1 MPQSSLV
8 VRRSL
13 KSAPLPQWIAA
24 FTLIISI
31 LRQAKLFDE
40 LAQRSAIPRQGGYG
54 GLDLLVTG
62 LAFFLAPNS
71 GGIKGFF
78 SDIRGQTARIAA
90 IADLGELPK
99 STATS
104 GLLAAADRLEK
115 PDEFVGWLLTHGSCC
130 RDLLRS
136 PLVQARDTMGRF
148 WSVFD
153 FDPTVSASR
162 ERALPEGDDLP
173 PPRRRHAKLCA
184 RGYSA
189 RKRGETQF
197 STAMLSHAGAGLWM
211 HASVWPGNTP
221 FAQAIGIASKTVV
234 DAVDWAG
241 LDLPATLLR
250 FDGAGG
256 HHDAIAAVVDQGV
269 HYLTRLGSC
278 HVLQDSAVM
287 EFLSKSPWRPV
298 ADSGSGPRREATE
311 LGSWALSKELFLKET
326 SDRQALRSRL
336 VVSRFAAAADG
347 KKRGAGVV
355 IGPCQYEVFATDLDA
370 GAWPAPDTV
379 TLYYGRCGQENA
391 FLHSNKELH
400 LGASFSKTP
409 HGQRLMTAIGMWTAN
424 LLRVAAVQLHGN
436 LGDAPEQELRPAEPA
451 SSQGSSITEPAA
463 SEPTVAEATVAAVTV
478 AEPPPPEIAELSAP
492 CAQAL
497 PPDSAP
503 PVPPLAVLTHVP
515 GTRRCTAG
523 ALIPLSNLRFILGS
537 RPYAIYRGTATTCG
551 VCVTRQGC
559 TNRQDAS
566 YRREFGVPIRAE
578 LIAHRA
584 DILAYYHTATPEAAP
599 AARPPRSQP
608 APAPRYPTPRLTMP
622 PVSAAG
628 PWQTSAPSLY
638 MPVLLECW
646 RTYARQHHVEVTLE
660 APVPP
665 MAERAWIRQTSAHR
679 QCRRQ
684 TWTEKRA
691 YNALKVQ
698 AKVVLTQYVA

>member
-1 MPQSSLV
+1 MPQCSFV

-13 KSAPLPQWIAA
+13 KSAPLPQWIAT
-24 FTLIISI
+24 FTLIISV

-78 SDIRGQTARIAA
+78 RDIQGKTARIAA
-90 IADLGELPK
+90 IADLRELPK

-104 GLLAAADRLEK
+104 GLLSAADRLEN
-115 PDEFVGWLLTHGSCC
+115 PDEFVGWLLTHGSGC

-162 ERALPEGDDLP
+162 ERALPEGEDLP
-173 PPRRRHAKLCA
+173 PPRRRHTKLCA
-184 RGYSA
+184 KGYCG
-189 RKRGETQF
+189 RKRGDTQF

-221 FAQAIGIASKTVV
+221 FAQAIGIASKTVAN
-234 DAVDWAG
+234 AVDWAG

-278 HVLQDSAVM
+278 HVLQDPAVM

-298 ADSGSGPRREATE
+298 ADSGSGPRREAAE

-326 SDRQALRSRL
+326 SSHQALRSRL

-347 KKRGAGVV
+347 KKHGAGMV
-355 IGPCQYEVFATDLDA
+355 IGPVQYEVFATDLDA

-424 LLRVAAVQLHGN
+424 LLRVAAVQLLGN
-436 LGDAPEQELRPAEPA
+436 LGDAPEQEPRPVEPA
-451 SSQGSSITEPAA
+451 SSEVITII
-463 SEPTVAEATVAAVTV
+463 EPTVAETTVAETTV
-478 AEPPPPEIAELSAP
+478 AEPSPPEIAEPSAP
-492 CAQAL
+492 CAPVV

-503 PVPPLAVLTHVP
+503 PVPPKTVLTQVP
-515 GTRRCTAG
+515 RTRQCTAG

-559 TNRQDAS
+559 TNRQDPS

-578 LIAHRA
+578 LIAHRVE
-584 DILAYYHTATPEAAP
+584 ILAYCRTTTPEAAR
-599 AARPPRSQP
+599 AALPPRSQP
-608 APAPRYPTPRLTMP
+608 APRSPGPRLTMP
-622 PVSAAG
+622 PVPAAG

-646 RTYARQHHVEVTLE
+646 RTYASQHRVEVTLE
-660 APVPP
+660 APVRAT
-665 MAERAWIRQTSAHR
+665 AERPWIRQTSARR

-691 YNALKVQ
+691 YNALKVK
-698 AKVVLTQYVA
+698 AKVVLTQYAA